1 MRFTGFYQC
10 VEVFGI
16 GVMLLTERFS
26 WQETI
31 ESVVISTRY
40 IVKVCCGLLVFFL
53 VCGCDLTGK
62 TSLMQPSLTREQRL
76 KFAVESYYKNQCNKQ
91 WALLWPMAR
100 EGDGEVLSELALELG
115 GDLELPAS
123 DSDTKIDPGDK
134 ALANVFVM
142 AIYGMSKYPDDKRM
156 LNYIFDPARWNRGD
170 VTVVSIRSGVISYS
184 SINPPPPVS
193 MAKLKNCLSQAN
205 SSDAGARCVTQAIE
219 LGLIPSFS
227 EYSKAMDAILATYRG
242 GSCPSHRPW

>member
-1 MRFTGFYQC
+1 
-10 VEVFGI
+10 
-16 GVMLLTERFS
+16 MLLTERIS
-26 WQETI
+26 WQRKI
-31 ESVVISTRY
+31 ESVVTSTRS

-62 TSLMQPSLTREQRL
+62 TSLMQPSLTREERL
-76 KFAVESYYKNQCNKQ
+76 RFTVESYYKNQCKKQ

-115 GDLELPAS
+115 GDLEFPAS
-123 DSDTKIDPGDK
+123 DSDMKIDPGDK

-170 VTVVSIRSGVISYS
+170 VTVVSIRSGSISYS
-184 SINPPPPVS
+184 SIKPPPQVL
-193 MAKLKNCLSQAN
+193 MTKLRDCLSQAK
-205 SSDAGARCVTQAIE
+205 SPAAGDRCVAQAKE
-219 LGLIPSFS
+219 LGLIPDFS
-227 EYSKAMDAILATYRG
+227 EYRKAMDAVLATYRR